1 MSFHLRRYARA
12 LSQHR
17 HWAWL
22 ALLPLAL
29 YLLYAALYDVEL
41 TRSQEFSYSSGDLP
55 VAASNSPTGSFR
67 LSQLLAHPELFLLD
81 EFALIQLH
89 RKLVSF
95 EEFAGPSGQLA
106 LGRMIGTAM
115 SLSGEGDSR
124 LRLSYRGES
133 ALLGDVLIGFY
144 TDRLLKKTSEGMLRA
159 RSSGDQTP
167 YSFQLLGDMQIATN
181 TAVWNARRLL
191 PATLVLVCSLAGLLL
206 VIALVEFTDQSFK
219 SERQIARYLELPIL
233 GAMPDVQ
240 RIARRLAESKVS
252 SDP

>member
-12 LSQHR
+12 LRQHR

-29 YLLYAALYDVEL
+29 YLLYAALYDVEF
-41 TRSQEFSYSSGDLP
+41 TRSQGFDYSSAELP

-89 RKLVSF
+89 KKLGLF
-95 EEFAGPSGQLA
+95 EELVGPSGQVVLA
-106 LGRMIGTAM
+106 RMIGATM
-115 SLSGEGDSR
+115 SLTDEGDSR
-124 LRLSYRGES
+124 VRLSYHGES
-133 ALLGDVLIGFY
+133 ALLGDVLVAFY
-144 TDRLLKKTSEGMLRA
+144 TDRLLKKTSEGMQRA
-159 RSSGDQTP
+159 RSSGDETP
-167 YSFQLLGDMQIATN
+167 YSFQLRGDMQIATK
-181 TAVWNARRLL
+181 TALWSARRLL

-252 SDP
+252 NDP